1 MNDIPKLPER
11 LRGREGGE
19 TFHFILTSYVK
30 TNAVTGEDLI
40 TCSGRSTDHLIQ
52 RIKRSNFQQRRNKK
66 WGGQCGNGF
75 VLSLGA
81 WDQSLFSKIASSFHG
96 VRTYGTRAIG
106 EIKKNIHI
114 IFLFLHRHHRLSLG
128 PEPRPD
134 SPTSTRVISWK
145 GKKAGDTISWHFF
158 WRMYFRET
166 SSRLID

>member
-66 WGGQCGNGF
+66 WGGHCGTGF

-81 WDQSLFSKIASSFHG
+81 
-96 VRTYGTRAIG
+96 
-106 EIKKNIHI
+106 
-114 IFLFLHRHHRLSLG
+114 
-128 PEPRPD
+128 
-134 SPTSTRVISWK
+134 
-145 GKKAGDTISWHFF
+145 
-158 WRMYFRET
+158 
-166 SSRLID
+166 